1 MAVIIDIPGV
11 GTVEAKNAASESTL
25 QEILKALKGKTG
37 GTTGGAGAGAAGAG
51 QSATTATKAQIAAS
65 TALGKSF
72 GLLGKSVGLAAG
84 GVGKLASGV
93 AFAAGKAVNFGEK
106 VFGVS
111 EALANLNGSASS
123 VANLFSGIPLAGT
136 AFKVVAGAADDV
148 VKSYNAVSSVG
159 ATFGGSIQNFSKSAS
174 EAGMAMD
181 QFASLIK
188 SNGEAMGAFGV
199 TTEDGAKRFGQVSKA
214 LRTTSSDLYALG
226 FSTQEINQG
235 LASYGK
241 TLRLQGHQG
250 KQTNAELAAGAK
262 NYLKEMDMLAKVT
275 GQERAAKEKEREAL
289 LVDGMFRAAMAGL
302 GPEVENSVATMIQAM
317 PNKEL
322 QDFAKDLI
330 ANGTATTE
338 ANRKLMAQQPQL
350 AAQLTALHKQTQS
363 NVAVSKD
370 QMNQALN
377 TGKAEGMAAM
387 QRSKTALAAS
397 EEWQGT
403 AAAMGGWNK
412 VNLDGIKVAQ
422 EQQEESKKNTDG
434 FNEKMQAMQQRISE
448 VSNNFK
454 GMLAS
459 SGILDVLMS
468 AFEFVANV
476 ATQYLI
482 PAFNIIS
489 SIVVKVADG
498 IGMLLMPVIEYV
510 SEKFGASGLG
520 GTVEWIDGLLNTV
533 FDVLGGTVRG
543 LVLVFDGLWDG
554 VSALIDP
561 ITQLWTNIF
570 GVSDSTETFGDLLID
585 VGEFVGDAFRVL
597 GKVLGV
603 VINIFDAIFSP
614 ILKGIVAV
622 FKGMWFVI
630 KGVTDIISNFGD
642 YWQNLMDVFDEMS
655 DGLLRFL
662 NKVTLG
668 ASGITEEEQ
677 KRRADTR
684 ALQKEEREAAR
695 ASRVKDAEDHKA
707 GLKEDR
713 KQLAEKKAT
722 HEKLTTAAKKEADV
736 KEAAVK
742 ANEKLM
748 DYNSGPEALLKAFS
762 AKEGGLVEKGVKK
775 DELGK
780 QISAAQSEFESAKTD
795 AAKKAAAEKVLT
807 LQKQMGAI
815 DNPKGASSD
824 FNETAKALAGA
835 NSSPKSAAQNA
846 ETAKKE
852 IEAEAEKKKA
862 EAAKKAQDYKNEEE
876 AAKREFEKE
885 NKKPAT
891 QESAETLLAQLNT
904 NMAELIKV
912 TKEQKDIGE
921 RQLTVQKSLTGD
933 LFAAV

>member
-1 MAVIIDIPGV
+1 MIDIPGV
-11 GTVEAKNAASESTL
+11 GTVEAKNAASEATL
-25 QEILKALKGKTG
+25 KEILKALKGKAP
-37 GTTGGAGAGAAGAG
+37 GAPG
-51 QSATTATKAQIAAS
+51 S
-65 TALGKSF
+65 TAPGKGGGKGNEKDETDTKPQTLLTKSF
-72 GLLGKSVGLAAG
+72 GTLG
-84 GVGKLASGV
+84 
-93 AFAAGKAVNFGEK
+93 FAAGRATKMLTAVGGAA
-106 VFGVS
+106 VGLS
-111 EALANLNGSASS
+111 EAAIGASS
-123 VANLFSGIPLAGT
+123 ALSNLSSVSDVANMFSKVPFLGT
-136 AFKVVAGAADDV
+136 AFNAVARAADDV
-148 VKSYNAVSSVG
+148 VKSYNSVAATG

-181 QFASLIK
+181 QFASLIRA
-188 SNGEAMGAFGV
+188 NGESMGAFGV

-241 TLRLQGHQG
+241 QLRIQGNQG
-250 KQTNAELAAGAK
+250 KQSNAELAAGAK

-403 AAAMGGWNK
+403 AAAMAGWNK
-412 VNLDGIKVAQ
+412 VNMDGVKTAT
-422 EQQEESKKNTDG
+422 EQQEAAKKNTDG
-434 FNEKMQAMQQRISE
+434 FNEKMQAMQQRIAE

-459 SGILDVLMS
+459 SGILDVLMN
-468 AFEFVANV
+468 AFNWIADVAMK
-476 ATQYLI
+476 YLI
-482 PAFNIIS
+482 PSFNIIS
-489 SIVVKVADG
+489 SVVTKVADG
-498 IGMLLMPVIEYV
+498 IGMLLMPVIDYV
-510 SEKFGASGLG
+510 SEKFGVNGLG
-520 GTVEWIDGLLNTV
+520 GTVEWIDGILNTV

-543 LVLVFDGLWDG
+543 VLVAFDGLWEG
-554 VSALIDP
+554 VSSILAPL
-561 ITQLWTNIF
+561 QELWTNLF
-570 GVSDSTETFGDLLID
+570 GVSESTSTFGDLLID
-585 VGEFVGDAFRVL
+585 VGSVLGDAFRIL
-597 GKVLGV
+597 GKVIGV
-603 VINIFDAIFSP
+603 AVSIFDTLFSP
-614 ILKGIVAV
+614 ILKVVIGY
-622 FKGMWFVI
+622 FKGLWSVI
-630 KGVTDIISNFGD
+630 KTVNEVVSNFGD
-642 YWQNLMDVFDEMS
+642 YWEDFK
-655 DGLLRFL
+655 DGLTSMIDSIL
-662 NKVTLG
+662 NMLPNAFG
-668 ASGITEEEQ
+668 GISDEEK
-677 KRRADTR
+677 KRRDDAR
-684 ALQKEEREAAR
+684 ALRKEERD
-695 ASRVKDAEDHKA
+695 ASREKRAIDAEAQKA
-707 GLKEDR
+707 ELKEDR
-713 KQLAEKKAT
+713 KQFAEKKLT
-722 HEKLTTAAKKEADV
+722 HDQLTNAAKKERDV

-762 AKEGGLVEKGVKK
+762 AKEGGQVELGVKK
-775 DELGK
+775 EELGK
-780 QISAAQSEFESAKTD
+780 QIAAAAKEVESANTD
-795 AAKKAAAEKVLT
+795 AGKKAAMDKFMS
-807 LQKQMGAI
+807 LQKQLGNLEA
-815 DNPKGASSD
+815 PKAASAE
-824 FNETAKALAGA
+824 FNDVAKALGGQLE
-835 NSSPKSAAQNA
+835 SSPAAAKNA
-846 ETAKKE
+846 EATKKE
-852 IEAEAEKKKA
+852 IESDAEKKKA

-876 AAKREFEKE
+876 AAKKQFEKE

-904 NMAELIKV
+904 NMAELIKL
-912 TKEQKDIGE
+912 TKDQKEIGE
-921 RQLTVQKSLTGD
+921 RQLSVQKSLTGD